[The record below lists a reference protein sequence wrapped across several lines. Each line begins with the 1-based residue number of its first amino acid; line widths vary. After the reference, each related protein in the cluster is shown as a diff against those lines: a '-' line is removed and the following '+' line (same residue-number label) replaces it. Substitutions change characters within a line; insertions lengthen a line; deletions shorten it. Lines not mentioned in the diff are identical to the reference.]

1 MERLLI
7 KRMKKLTGKLLGESE
22 LGRITSTASLLRN
35 ERYMNNDESD
45 YDEDASLIDEEKIE
59 KKKQSHRRILSKLRN
74 IGRQMNLHIRRE
86 KSVSSQSTESD
97 FETNGDSESVNITNE
112 QTKSQFTETPL
123 QTTDTIPSDQELE
136 SEIISSTDNSLY
148 SIAKRSHQTANASKI
163 NQEMIELQDDK
174 EYEDSDMLQTFIIR
188 LHIFEGRELHGNS
201 LNPLLRVILD
211 RQCRSSLSQ
220 HGTNSPRW
228 DESLFFTIRKSL
240 QHMMKTCLQFRV
252 YNIQQFANDTLIGGF
267 QCDLGFI
274 YKSKRHLLR
283 EKWLILRTDYQ
294 EVAAIGETDR
304 LSSSD
309 IRGFLKVS
317 MNVRRSLDPT
327 PAPSL
332 RNPVIQDDEDILF
345 STSLMQ
351 YTMLIRIFQ
360 LCQIAD
366 YLRIHNNDVAKLAVQ
381 VQIGK
386 EREMTHVLPALY
398 EVVDINEEIM
408 LPVVWPTIVK
418 HISFRIVLIYQ
429 TKIRKRNTEK
439 ILATAYLNLSDICQS
454 GYMNILSSD
463 SVNNENAGFLPI
475 FGPSYIS
482 FYASSERGMAKKVEK
497 AIREGR
503 RPGDCFVAR
512 ALIEVICLEEDCGG
526 QSYRDSVTPDIVL
539 SLKPQ
544 LRTSEYVLLSTFF
557 AVNMIHPNLK
567 SKNVHFSLSIG
578 EYGNRAYEKV
588 PKCTARTLSV
598 MPAFAEKYYA
608 MPWGNHKPVCE
619 IPCAWEDVS
628 FRMRHS
634 NFLQKIAKM
643 LLHSSSLAKLK
654 SDSKIEASSIIVDAI
669 EQACDYFAKLSACI
683 ERDWKSP
690 LSSSLD
696 RQRRLVIISS
706 IVKIIEDF
714 VALKYDKNDVFQV
727 NEIALNQ
734 LQKTAELL
742 MKISNE
748 PEMSIPDAV
757 LSMCDGDK
765 LLAFARIPVNEIYYH
780 KEECYRGRYC
790 GHLRAITLKW
800 PSHDEK
806 REKTEQIPAI
816 VHLRL
821 WFGKV
826 MDRSNWDK
834 AIKPGVV
841 QYFAEVFENQRRHL
855 ADQWIETDGKNG
867 EPYGRSDETGII
879 RMSEDDVK
887 VSHGWSYKGAWK
899 IMFCHDMWVG
909 PDAGHS
915 QYEDEIFEV
924 QKKQDDLWTDLYYT
938 NASGNLIDNARDRNA
953 PPGWRWVGD
962 WTVDLF
968 CAGDVEGWSYFLNTN
983 NFVSDDAIIDYRERE
998 GHKFRR
1004 RRWRRMRMLGTGT
1017 KDIFENIDALRLSI
1031 DPELWEYASDFHEP
1045 VHVQKMP
1052 GDKYRRRRYV
1062 REMVFSANLSQRRR
1076 LALHLAEDV
1085 SVSPR
1090 IYEVYDHVTR
1100 WQMRA
1105 SILWARDLLPTNRH
1119 GSKAFV
1125 RVVFLNRCQETAI
1138 VENTVHPIWNETLIF
1153 KRVIICGGMLS
1164 VHKDPPA
1171 VVVEVCSEDFN
1182 SSEIFLGRFM
1192 TTPSVTSFATDRR
1205 GMPTWFP
1212 LSFRKDRQKGALL
1225 ALFEL
1230 FLYEGQAIH
1239 IAPLK
1244 PPRKKRSTRYSVAR
1258 SICPVIKQYT
1268 VRILCWGVRDL
1279 PRYQLSSVRNPF
1291 VEIRIGDKI
1300 ARSDVIED
1308 AKRNPNFKRPLII
1321 LNKVQLPV
1329 HFYYAP
1335 PLTFNLYDRRSFG
1348 REPHIGICI
1357 VQDFAKY
1364 IKKLPKRA
1372 ERNNSSW
1379 QKYDEI
1385 LSFEEAYE
1393 GRMAV
1398 VDSKEHFFDNCLI
1411 DWWSKYYSSIGESE
1425 KAPGYA
1431 NSGIET
1437 LRVFTCALEDVIEY
1451 CGFSDFLDTFIFRK
1465 MTKENIETPEL
1476 RIPRGELKAR
1486 IFIQREDKKSNEY
1499 FALPV
1504 VEFAGVSK
1512 CTVRVYIVRAFD
1524 LVSRRKDG
1532 TCDAY
1537 ISVKCGT
1544 KKKNLRKDYRP
1555 GSLNPLFGQMVEM
1568 EVEIPIDKNLIVSV
1582 LDRHRIF
1589 SDSEIGHTVI
1599 DLENRLLTQ
1608 FRATVGLPQQYTIQ
1622 GPLVWRDQLTPLS
1635 ILKRHCIKMDYPVP
1649 EVLMKDKD
1657 VGIAIAGVA
1666 VWFSDIEKGPPNHVD
1681 ILGRPL
1687 QRVALY
1693 ILSKMN
1699 LVPEHVETRPLYS
1712 AINPENECGK
1722 LEMFVDLFPH
1732 AVGSIPPPLNIS
1744 LRQPHKFQLRV
1755 AVWSV
1760 RNVILTKRTMG
1771 KPAADIYLKVF
1782 LNGSEKKEKTDVHY
1796 QSLDGYGSFNWRF
1809 LFDFDFDIWEKKIV
1823 MYTKKRFF
1831 SKKSL
1836 LLVDPI
1842 LFVQI
1847 WDNNKFRKDDC
1858 IGQLTLDLLSF
1869 DEAQIDADKMYNI
1882 DYADE
1887 NRNRCAC
1894 CFKCCSYFCATKGL
1908 EKKRNTALPQ
1918 APQYIK
1924 GRVGQFSL
1932 FQQRTTYGWWPCV
1945 STSLPDEQKLDFD
1958 AKKKKDDDFTA
1969 QKPYMTGAVELE
1981 LTLLT
1986 AKEAKFDP
1994 VGRKRKKPNHSPY
2007 LPHPNRSRLDQF
2019 WCLSRAK
2026 ACCSLCWTN
2035 WELNRDSRNSQKVKM
2050 DNIRK
2055 VQRFPV
2061 FIKDPSL

>member
-1 MERLLI
+1 
-7 KRMKKLTGKLLGESE
+7 
-22 LGRITSTASLLRN
+22 
-35 ERYMNNDESD
+35 MNNDESD

-220 HGTNSPRW
+220 HGTNSPR
-228 DESLFFTIRKSL
+228 
-240 QHMMKTCLQFRV
+240 
-252 YNIQQFANDTLIGGF
+252 
-267 QCDLGFI
+267 FI

-608 MPWGNHKPVCE
+608 MPWETISLFVKFH
-619 IPCAWEDVS
+619 
-628 FRMRHS
+628 
-634 NFLQKIAKM
+634 IAKM

-855 ADQWIETDGKNG
+855 ADQWIETDGKSPG

-968 CAGDVEGWSYFLNTN
+968 CAGDVEGC
-983 NFVSDDAIIDYRERE
+983 DDAIIDYRERE

-1182 SSEIFLGRFM
+1182 SSEIFLRRFM
-1192 TTPSVTSFATDRR
+1192 TTPS
-1205 GMPTWFP
+1205 
-1212 LSFRKDRQKGALL
+1212 GALL

-1589 SDSEIGHTVI
+1589 S
-1599 DLENRLLTQ
+1599 
-1608 FRATVGLPQQYTIQ
+1608 ATVGLPQQYTIQ

-1635 ILKRHCIKMDYPVP
+1635 ILKRQVIILIFNLYRTFIVSKLLIDSPQIIWH

-1771 KPAADIYLKVF
+1771 KP
-1782 LNGSEKKEKTDVHY
+1782 KTDVHY

-1869 DEAQIDADKMYNI
+1869 DGTDAFAFVMIKMDSKDKRKLMPIKCTILIMLTKIAIDALAVSSAVLISVLPKDWRKKEYCITTSTGISTCSRIFSVYFTDISKKSTLDMLMSI
-1882 DYADE
+1882 S
-1887 NRNRCAC
+1887 R
-1894 CFKCCSYFCATKGL
+1894 FKL
-1908 EKKRNTALPQ
+1908 Q
-1918 APQYIK
+1918 QYIK

-2055 VQRFPV
+2055 VQSSKMSLEGTSC
-2061 FIKDPSL
+2061 KDVLATDPKKPGNVAISSVRQTIERSHTD